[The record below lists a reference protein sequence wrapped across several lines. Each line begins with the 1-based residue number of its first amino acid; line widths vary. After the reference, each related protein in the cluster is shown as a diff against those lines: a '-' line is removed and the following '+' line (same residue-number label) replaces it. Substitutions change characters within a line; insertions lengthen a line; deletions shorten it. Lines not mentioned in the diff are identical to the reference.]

1 MTKRY
6 IEVIDEMIAE
16 HERAIAKLT
25 IAREVVTAIGDV
37 ALGGAKPTGKGA
49 AKAVTMKR
57 RKFIKG
63 KTRDIILGVMREMG
77 RPAAPKEIVA
87 VVHATG
93 ASLTEKAIWNALYN
107 ARNVGIVTRDKEGR
121 YALPSPS
128 VGHGTISDLVGT
140 NEAA

>member
-57 RKFIKG
+57 KKFIKG
-63 KTRDIILGVMREMG
+63 KTRDVVVASMQELG
-77 RPAAPKEIVA
+77 RPITPKEIYPLVVA
-87 VVHATG
+87 KDPG
-93 ASLTEKAIWNALYN
+93 ISEKAVWNSLYN
-107 ARNVGIVTRDKEGR
+107 ARKAGIVTRDKEGR
-121 YALPSPS
+121 YALPLTLPPPWE
-128 VGHGTISDLVGT
+128 GK
-140 NEAA
+140 NEAAA